1 MNLKTA
7 IFLATL
13 LAPGYAF
20 AQSSGTKSDTVHPD
34 PNSSVGG
41 SKSERSGG
49 GVPLPQGSPQSGT
62 VEMGKSQSD
71 PSAPGASGKKSM
83 TKGSGKSGDTTVG
96 KDTDQPNQT
105 PKQ

>member
-1 MNLKTA
+1 
-7 IFLATL
+7 
-13 LAPGYAF
+13 
-20 AQSSGTKSDTVHPD
+20 
-34 PNSSVGG
+34 
-41 SKSERSGG
+41 
-49 GVPLPQGSPQSGT
+49 
-62 VEMGKSQSD
+62 MGKSQSD